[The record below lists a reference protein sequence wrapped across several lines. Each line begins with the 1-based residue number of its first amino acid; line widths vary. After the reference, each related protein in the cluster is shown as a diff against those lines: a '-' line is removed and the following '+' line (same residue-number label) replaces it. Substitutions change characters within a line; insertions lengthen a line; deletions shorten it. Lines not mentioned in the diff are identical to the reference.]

1 MSKVYKHMIFNPN
14 VGNKKD
20 NGIIN
25 KRWKCHKGLININV
39 VDEDEFLINFSLK
52 QTSIVKIH
60 INANNVHNEL
70 VNRLAKLKSV

>member
-25 KRWKCHKGLININV
+25 KKWKCHKDLININV
-39 VDEDEFLINFSLK
+39 VDEDDF
-52 QTSIVKIH
+52 
-60 INANNVHNEL
+60 
-70 VNRLAKLKSV
+70 

>member
-1 MSKVYKHMIFNPN
+1 MIFNSN

-25 KRWKCHKGLININV
+25 KKWKCHKDLININV
-39 VDEDEFLINFSLK
+39 VDKDDFLNIFSLK

-60 INANNVHNEL
+60 VNANNVHNEL
-70 VNRLAKLKSV
+70 VNRLTKLKNL